1 MRQLTH
7 TFTPKNRYR
16 SISNSPYIVDMVGVS
31 ISSLF
36 FALDATS
43 KYIGGI
49 VTFSLAPFH
58 SNDNRNNKTL
68 LIKVKCRKHNESL
81 FFLFLFQFF
90 FFLFRFISSCHSFY
104 GYGCFDHFRSFF
116 FFCFYLVYCIVL
128 WWLLLLL
135 MSTLI
140 VKRSMNAQRLQIY
153 LRCSDAVV
161 SVSRCFFFCF
171 SLSLSFIVK
180 WHKYITILVS
190 LLCCCYYMLRVWI
203 FIGYVSVNGLYIG
216 FSCLCFVVWMVI
228 YLIEER
234 LMFMKNIVH
243 CLHTNRVDDD
253 KSNGCYNYP
262 CCRHR
267 RALHLC
273 FSLLFSYSFE
283 KNPFTPDS
291 IFITIFVFIQKK

>member
-90 FFLFRFISSCHSFY
+90 FFYFVSFRLVTHSMVMAASIIFVLFFSSAFI
-104 GYGCFDHFRSFF
+104 
-116 FFCFYLVYCIVL
+116 
-128 WWLLLLL
+128 
-135 MSTLI
+135 
-140 VKRSMNAQRLQIY
+140 
-153 LRCSDAVV
+153 
-161 SVSRCFFFCF
+161 
-171 SLSLSFIVK
+171 SFIVS
-180 WHKYITILVS
+180 YCDG
-190 LLCCCYYMLRVWI
+190 CCCYL
-203 FIGYVSVNGLYIG
+203 
-216 FSCLCFVVWMVI
+216 
-228 YLIEER
+228 
-234 LMFMKNIVH
+234 
-243 CLHTNRVDDD
+243 
-253 KSNGCYNYP
+253 
-262 CCRHR
+262 
-267 RALHLC
+267 
-273 FSLLFSYSFE
+273 
-283 KNPFTPDS
+283 
-291 IFITIFVFIQKK
+291 